1 MEISDYIA
9 IVSIAI
15 TTIISIVGGVYAV
28 ASNTKKFELAESY
41 KKEILDWY
49 SNTVIIMT
57 SIISKIES
65 ENADYKE
72 ELSLLSAQIEIGR
85 FYFPNINNNDSFG
98 INKSSAYQGYRN
110 IVLDFLVYFYDTA
123 QREDVKNHTNA
134 LWEFL
139 RLYTSSVFDIIS
151 PKDRIQ
157 KIEKYSD
164 FIMDGDIALNDFLQD
179 ENNFRRFYGSKC

>member
-85 FYFPNINNNDSFG
+85 FYFPNINKNDSFG
-98 INKSSAYQGYRN
+98 I
-110 IVLDFLVYFYDTA
+110 T
-123 QREDVKNHTNA
+123 
-134 LWEFL
+134 
-139 RLYTSSVFDIIS
+139 RLGVIFKII
-151 PKDRIQ
+151 
-157 KIEKYSD
+157 
-164 FIMDGDIALNDFLQD
+164 
-179 ENNFRRFYGSKC
+179 